1 MGVTAAM
8 KNQRALLRPSAF
20 GLNFIGPQTMKAN
33 SSYAFARRVAQSSGI
48 DLCLKANFTGPN
60 DTNLIVA
67 KGSLLQVFRLHEPQ
81 EVRIPI

>member
-1 MGVTAAM
+1 MNLITAM
-8 KNQRALLRPSAF
+8 KNQTARTNPTGSAPP
-20 GLNFIGPQTMKAN
+20 FIGPHTMKAN

-81 EVRIPI
+81 DVRFPD